1 MRRVITT
8 NNEAGRSQI
17 QLVEAVSSYQCL
29 WQTVPELSLGFD
41 PGQGQPSLEISAG
54 ATKFVFF
61 ELPPDEIMQ
70 EYFRLGI
77 PLHDEEGFHRTG
89 TIDYVIVLD
98 GPLTLVL
105 DEGEIELQFGDCV
118 VQRDTRH
125 AWRNRTGRPIRML
138 SVLVGLSRK

>member
-8 NNEAGRSQI
+8 NNEAGKSQI
-17 QLVEAVSSYQCL
+17 QLVEEVPSHQCL
-29 WQTVPELSLGFD
+29 WQTDPERPLGFNPD
-41 PGQGQPSLEISAG
+41 QGQPSLEISAG

-70 EYFRLGI
+70 EYFRRGI

-89 TIDYVIVLD
+89 TVDYVIVLD
-98 GPLTLVL
+98 EPLTLVL
-105 DEGEIELQFGDCV
+105 DEGEIELQLGDCV

-138 SVLVGLSRK
+138 SVLVGLSRG